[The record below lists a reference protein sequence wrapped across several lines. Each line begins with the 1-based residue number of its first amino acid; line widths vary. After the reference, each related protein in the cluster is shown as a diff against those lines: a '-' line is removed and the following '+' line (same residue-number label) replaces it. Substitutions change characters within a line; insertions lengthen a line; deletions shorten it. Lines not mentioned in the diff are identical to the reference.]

1 MLVEKSPLGAHG
13 VEYHPMG
20 TIEFSLTRVVEDEHT
35 SGLLTV
41 KGFLA
46 DGSKM
51 HIYTGRLSLSSAQ
64 SRKNV
69 ANYIKNVVAGSPF
82 ENVDWVKLI
91 ERFSNDVFTLLHS
104 PNEAK
109 ALELS
114 ETPPTVEYL
123 LYPLLPARVPA
134 LIYAPGGAGK
144 SIVALY
150 IATLLQSGYDLN
162 YRQQEPVNVL
172 YVDWELD
179 YRLTNTRFN
188 QLVIDIDEKRPPL
201 YLPAIRPLWDE
212 IYNIVEN
219 ITKHKIKLVI
229 LDSAAL
235 ASGGDLID
243 SANVIR
249 FFGEVRKLTDMGVTV
264 LIISHVSKAHKEKD
278 DGAMPIGSVFF
289 ENLARMTWELKFW
302 RSPTDEKTFIYALYN
317 RKSNFGYHEP
327 LGLKVLWQDGF
338 AFISRADAEL
348 KTNVTG
354 NTVRDVVYSLLLE
367 EGEMSPADLAK
378 LIGASQQVIWNA
390 LSELKKQGLAE
401 NVSRGKWRAI
411 HA

>member
-1 MLVEKSPLGAHG
+1 MIVEKTPLGCYAF
-13 VEYHPMG
+13 ENYAMG
-20 TIEFSLTRVVEDEHT
+20 TIEFSLSRIIEDEHT
-35 SGLLTV
+35 SGLLTI
-41 KGFLA
+41 KGVLV
-46 DGSKM
+46 DGTRM
-51 HIYTGRLSLSSAQ
+51 HIYTGRLSLSSPQ

-82 ENVDWVKLI
+82 EGVDWIKLV
-91 ERFSNDVFTLLHS
+91 EKFCNDVFTLLHT

-109 ALELS
+109 PLEFC
-114 ETPPTVEYL
+114 ETLPTVEYL

-150 IATLLQSGYDLN
+150 VAVLLQSGYDLN
-162 YRQQEPVNVL
+162 YQRQEPVNVL
-172 YVDWELD
+172 YMDWELD
-179 YRLTNTRFN
+179 YALTNTRFN
-188 QLVIDIDEKRPPL
+188 QLVLDIAGKRPPL
-201 YLPAIRPLWDE
+201 YLSATRTLTEE

-219 ITKHKIKLVI
+219 VTHHDVKLVI

-249 FFGEVRKLTDMGVTV
+249 FFAEVRKLTDMGVTV

-302 RSPTDEKTFIYALYN
+302 RSPNDEKTFIYALYN
-317 RKSNFGYHEP
+317 RKSNFGYHDP
-327 LGLKVLWQDGF
+327 IGLRVQWQDGF
-338 AFISRADAEL
+338 AFVSRADTEL
-348 KTNVTG
+348 KTNITG

-367 EGEMSPADLAK
+367 EGEMTPADLAK
-378 LIGASQQVIWNA
+378 LIGASQQSVWNA

-401 NVSRGKWRAI
+401 NSSRGKWRAI
-411 HA
+411 HG